1 MAIRGPSR
9 PRTLEEFE
17 NLSWR
22 KKTRMPIGI
31 LSGRYRKEREEE
43 IIGKIPKTLK
53 QFQIMPWRK
62 KWKLKRDRPDIFW
75 KFYFQS
81 RKEKRNNVEL

>member
-1 MAIRGPSR
+1 
-9 PRTLEEFE
+9 
-17 NLSWR
+17 
-22 KKTRMPIGI
+22 MPIGI

-75 KFYFQS
+75 KFYFQ
-81 RKEKRNNVEL
+81 